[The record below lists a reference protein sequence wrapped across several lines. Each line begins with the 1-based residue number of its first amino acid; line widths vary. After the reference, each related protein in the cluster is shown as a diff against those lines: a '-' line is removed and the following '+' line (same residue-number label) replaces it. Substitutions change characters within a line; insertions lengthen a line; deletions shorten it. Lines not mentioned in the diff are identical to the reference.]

1 MFKRKIIGID
11 LMDEEGAPLKKGD
24 QVIIARP
31 GKEYCADV
39 EYDAEEGGYMLVA
52 KFERRR
58 LQKNWRKI
66 ENYPRRFSPEYMDRV
81 GYFGR
86 RFRMLKGVFLMLR
99 REEVIDG

>member
-1 MFKRKIIGID
+1 MFKKRIIGIG

-24 QVIIARP
+24 QVIVVRP
-31 GKEYCADV
+31 GKEYCADI
-39 EYDAEEGGYMLVA
+39 EYDAEEGGYVLVA

-66 ENYPRRFSPEYMDRV
+66 SNYPRRFPPDCIDRV
-81 GYFGR
+81 GWFGR
-86 RFRMLKGVFLMLR
+86 HGRMLKGVFLMLR